1 MSAEIQPRDDRS
13 RPVSPVRILVSV
25 LSTLLFIA
33 ILLFATAFVLTPAGQ
48 TVLEGLKSL
57 FAADSIQLWW
67 YVTRAAG
74 ILAFLL
80 LWFSTVLGLAVKSK
94 FLDRMLDRMFTYD
107 FHEFISLLSIGFL
120 LLHVIVLML
129 DRYLPY
135 SLGQVL
141 IPFLSPYRP
150 LWVGIGVISAYIIF
164 LVTVTFY
171 LRKKI
176 GQKAYRLIHVVSLL
190 GYLGATLHGIYAG
203 TDAVLPAMKMLYDFT
218 GLVVLF
224 FTVYWLALAIFRKVE
239 APAVQPLAKAALPK
253 TSTSSRH
260 RYGVR

>member
-1 MSAEIQPRDDRS
+1 MSAETRAGSDRS
-13 RPVSPVRILVSV
+13 RSITPLRLIVSI
-25 LSTLLFIA
+25 LSTLLFVA
-33 ILLFATAFVLTPAGQ
+33 GLLFATAFVLTPAGQ
-48 TVLEGLKSL
+48 TFVGNLKQL

-74 ILAFLL
+74 IVAYLL

-107 FHEFISLLSIGFL
+107 FHEFISLLSIGFV
-120 LLHVIVLML
+120 LLHVVVLML

-150 LWVGIGVISAYIIF
+150 LWVGIGVVAFYVTL

-171 LRKKI
+171 LRTKI
-176 GQKAYRLIHVVSLL
+176 GQKAFRLIHILSLL
-190 GYLGATLHGIYAG
+190 GYLGVTLHGLYAG
-203 TDAVLPAMKMLYDFT
+203 TDAVLPAMKLLYDGT
-218 GLVVLF
+218 GLAVLF
-224 FTVYWLALAIFRKVE
+224 FTAYWLALAAFRKTE
-239 APAVQPLAKAALPK
+239 VQAKPRANLPILK
-253 TSTSSRH
+253 TSGRH

>member
-1 MSAEIQPRDDRS
+1 MSTETRAGSDRPQPIPTLRII
-13 RPVSPVRILVSV
+13 VSI

-33 ILLFATAFVLTPAGQ
+33 VLLVATAFVLTPAGQ
-48 TVLEGLKSL
+48 TFVGSLKQL

-74 ILAFLL
+74 IVAYLL

-107 FHEFISLLSIGFL
+107 FHEFISLLSIGFI
-120 LLHVIVLML
+120 LLHVIVLLL

-150 LWVGIGVISAYIIF
+150 LWVGIGVIAFYVTL

-171 LRKKI
+171 LRTKI
-176 GQKAYRLIHVVSLL
+176 GQKAFRLIHVLSLV
-190 GYLGATLHGIYAG
+190 GYLGVTLHGLYAG
-203 TDAVLPAMKMLYDFT
+203 TDAVLPAMKLLYDGT

-224 FTVYWLALAIFRKVE
+224 FTVYWLALAAFRKTEV
-239 APAVQPLAKAALPK
+239 PAKPPANLPIPK
-253 TSTSSRH
+253 TSSRH